1 MYKSYKLEIKP
12 TFEQSVKINKTI
24 GVSRFLYNFYLS
36 YNKELYE
43 KENKFISGYDFSK
56 YLNNEFIPNNPSYS
70 WIKEVSSKANKQA
83 IMNGDAAFKRFF
95 RGESKFPRYKKK
107 NHNTKASIV
116 KNNKTDYAIERHRI
130 KIPTLGFVRVK
141 EYGYLPL
148 DANVKSGTLSMEADK
163 YYLSVLVEE
172 KPKTVNVFNYTEGIG
187 VDLGLKDFVITS
199 DNKVY
204 KNINKSKKTIKLEK
218 KLKREQRRL
227 SRKRRGGA
235 NSHKNKI
242 RVQKL
247 HMKLRNKRVEY
258 VKYVVNSLVKQ
269 NPKFISIENLNIS
282 GMMKNR
288 HLSKAI
294 QSQNFYYFKLFLT
307 QQCKKREIDVRV
319 VDRWYP
325 SSKLCSQCGN
335 IKKDLKLSDRTYRC
349 ECGFEMDR
357 DLNASIN
364 IKNCET
370 YIIAN

>member
-235 NSHKNKI
+235 NSHKNKV

-335 IKKDLKLSDRTYRC
+335 IKKDLKLSDRIYKC

-364 IKNCET
+364 IRNCET